1 MDKFITRENVAH
13 YTKQLLIEIAPIK
26 REMLQKLLAE
36 EMVKQAS
43 QIKPRASTPPQLA
56 ASEKGCKRHPDRTA
70 KDHDAQQDR
79 EGLVTPSDVIAV
91 VCGLLIGHRPIVA
104 EQHRLSIIAWLT

>member
-43 QIKPRASTPPQLA
+43 QIKPRDEYTTSVSGLRKRLQAPPGSHRQGSRCPAGSGRL
-56 ASEKGCKRHPDRTA
+56 
-70 KDHDAQQDR
+70 
-79 EGLVTPSDVIAV
+79 
-91 VCGLLIGHRPIVA
+91 GH
-104 EQHRLSIIAWLT
+104 TK